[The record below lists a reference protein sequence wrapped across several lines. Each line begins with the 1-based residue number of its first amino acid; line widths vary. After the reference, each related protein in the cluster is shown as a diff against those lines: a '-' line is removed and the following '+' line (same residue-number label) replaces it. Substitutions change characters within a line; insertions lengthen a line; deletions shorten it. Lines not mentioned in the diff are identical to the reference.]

1 MHKNWNIFNIKR
13 ATDLDR
19 YWSVIIFL
27 CVKKHIAY
35 PINLSK
41 WLWQKSHSPTEFTHF
56 IIVIL
61 MAFET
66 CYFLFFLM
74 VYDITHD
81 LEDKRFGEWIDGIWY
96 QSWSF
101 LYTKLLT
108 NHCLSRSVAIY
119 KYVTLDHKTSHKGK
133 FFEIE
138 IYTSSVRWINKFSID
153 VWFDRIGQYLAE
165 IQLFENLESEGAKK
179 SKYWENQ
186 NKLSKWSS

>member
-1 MHKNWNIFNIKR
+1 MAVAEITQSDWIHSLYYSHLYGIWN
-13 ATDLDR
+13 
-19 YWSVIIFL
+19 
-27 CVKKHIAY
+27 
-35 PINLSK
+35 
-41 WLWQKSHSPTEFTHF
+41 
-56 IIVIL
+56 
-61 MAFET
+61 M
-66 CYFLFFLM
+66 LFFIFPYGIWYHPWPRGQAVWRM
-74 VYDITHD
+74 N
-81 LEDKRFGEWIDGIWY
+81 GWIDGIWY

-101 LYTKLLT
+101 LYTKMLT

-119 KYVTLDHKTSHKGK
+119 KYVTLDHKTSHKGT